1 MCMCVCPRLLMPL
14 GDTVFHPRFSVTAVQ
29 WSHDTWMLEYGHGFI
44 PSTMPFAMSD
54 SLFSTNDFYTI
65 YKYFKVESL
74 ARAVA

>member
-1 MCMCVCPRLLMPL
+1 MPL